1 MEAFEILVSP
11 AARLPMADVDT
22 DRILPAKR
30 MKGLTRDGLGAFL
43 FERMRY
49 DDTGHERPDFV
60 LNQPEFRN
68 ARVLLAGANFGCG
81 SSREHAVWAL
91 KDHGIRCII
100 APSFGSIF
108 TNNCRENGIL
118 LIALPDAALAALNA
132 RLDETPAAP
141 LSIDLRRQTITVNT
155 DAPTPFDVD
164 PSVRRHLMDGRD
176 SVERTLALGEAISAY
191 EEASKR
197 SCHVPQY

>member
-1 MEAFEILVSP
+1 MAFEILVSP

-49 DDTGHERPDFV
+49 DDAGRERPEFV
-60 LNQPEFRN
+60 LNRPAFRD
-68 ARVLLAGANFGCG
+68 ASVLVAGANFGCG

-91 KDHGIRCII
+91 RDHGIRCII

-118 LIALPDAALAALNA
+118 LVALPEDALAALNT
-132 RLDETPAAP
+132 RLDDTPTAP
-141 LSIDLRRQTITVNT
+141 LTIDLPAQTITVDS
-155 DAPTPFDVD
+155 DAPVRFSID

-176 SVERTLALGEAISAY
+176 SVERTLALEGAIADY
-191 EEASKR
+191 ETRQALER
-197 SCHVPQY
+197 I

>member
-1 MEAFEILVSP
+1 MAFEILVSP

-49 DDTGHERPDFV
+49 DDAGRERPEFV
-60 LNQPEFRN
+60 LNRPAFRD
-68 ARVLLAGANFGCG
+68 ASVLVAGANFGCG

-91 KDHGIRCII
+91 RDHGIRCII

-118 LIALPDAALAALNA
+118 LIALPDAVLGALNA
-132 RLDETPAAP
+132 RLDDTPTAP
-141 LSIDLRRQTITVNT
+141 LSIDLRSQTILM
-155 DAPTPFDVD
+155 DGGAPIRFSID

-176 SVERTLALGEAISAY
+176 SVERTLALEGAIADY
-191 EEASKR
+191 ETRQAVER
-197 SCHVPQY
+197 I

>member
-1 MEAFEILVSP
+1 MEAFETLVSP

-30 MKGLTRDGLGAFL
+30 MKGLTRNGLGVFL

-49 DDTGHERPDFV
+49 DEAGHERPDFI
-60 LNQPEFRN
+60 LNQPAFRG
-68 ARVLLAGANFGCG
+68 ARILVAGANFGCG

-91 KDHGIRCII
+91 RDHGIRCII

-108 TNNCRENGIL
+108 TGNCRENGIL
-118 LIALPDAALAALNA
+118 LIALPDAVLDTLNT
-132 RLDETPAAP
+132 RLDETPTAP
-141 LSIDLRRQTITVNT
+141 LTIDLPARTITVDGDT
-155 DAPTPFDVD
+155 PIPFDID

-176 SVERTLALGEAISAY
+176 SVERTLALSDAIGDYERRRALEA
-191 EEASKR
+191 
-197 SCHVPQY
+197 V

>member
-30 MKGLTRDGLGAFL
+30 MKGLTRNGLGAFL

-49 DDTGHERPDFV
+49 DDAGRARPAFV
-60 LNQPEFRN
+60 LNRPEFRD
-68 ARVLLAGANFGCG
+68 ARILVAGANFGCG

-108 TNNCRENGIL
+108 AGNCRENGIL
-118 LIALPDAALAALNA
+118 LIALPENALAALDA
-132 RLDETPAAP
+132 RLDETPTAA
-141 LSIDLRRQTITVNT
+141 LTVDLRAQTIVV
-155 DAPTPFDVD
+155 DGGAPIPFDID
-164 PSVRRHLMDGRD
+164 PPVRRHLMDGRD
-176 SVERTLALGEAISAY
+176 SVERTLALEGAIADY
-191 EEASKR
+191 EERRALEW
-197 SCHVPQY
+197 V